1 MPRYPASRAPRLLSI
16 LSILAI
22 LCLSLT
28 SCLTIDESMGSL
40 ASNAL
45 SAGVLDQYQATML
58 KLAAQAAAD
67 AARQITPEEEY
78 YVGRAVAASIFAV
91 YKPYDR
97 PELTAYLNLLGQGLA
112 LSSPR
117 PAIYAGYH
125 FAVLDSQEV
134 NAFASPG
141 GHILVT
147 RGLLA
152 RVESED
158 ELAAALAHEIS
169 HVALGHGLAS
179 VQGMRIAQIASDY
192 AIGAGKSSGGE
203 LEAFS
208 SAFGEAIA
216 ELAKIILFSG
226 YSQGFELQAD
236 REARAILSRSGYDPN
251 ALAGLIAKL
260 PARSEEGG
268 SGFAVTH
275 PAPLSRLEALR
286 EAPFELEAARVRGK
300 RYWPIPL
307 KAGSA
312 GFDERDE
319 ADTGAAATEAAHG
332 AAIVPGGSDPVRTF
346 YIRAERFAAMRALF

>member
-1 MPRYPASRAPRLLSI
+1 MRQFSVSRAPRVLAVLAILSI
-16 LSILAI
+16 LSGVC
-22 LCLSLT
+22 LCLT

-91 YKPYDR
+91 YKPYDC
-97 PELTAYLNLLGQGLA
+97 PELAAYLNRLGQGLA

-125 FAVLDSQEV
+125 FAVLDSPEV

-152 RVESED
+152 KVGSED

-179 VQGMRIAQIASDY
+179 VQGMRIAQIAADY

-208 SAFGEAIA
+208 SVFGEAIA

-236 REARAILSRSGYDPN
+236 REARAILGRSGYDPN
-251 ALAGLIAKL
+251 ALAGLVAKL
-260 PARSEEGG
+260 PARGEESGG
-268 SGFAVTH
+268 GFAATH
-275 PAPLSRLEALR
+275 PAPLSRLEALWD
-286 EAPFELEAARVRGK
+286 APFEPEAERNRGK
-300 RYWPIPL
+300 RFWPAPR
-307 KAGSA
+307 A
-312 GFDERDE
+312 
-319 ADTGAAATEAAHG
+319 ADTAAAAAAEAAAIGAA
-332 AAIVPGGSDPVRTF
+332 PDPVRTYF
-346 YIRAERFAAMRALF
+346 IRAERFAAMRALF

>member
-1 MPRYPASRAPRLLSI
+1 MRLLPASRALRLPA
-16 LSILAI
+16 ILAI
-22 LCLSLT
+22 LSGACLCLT

-40 ASNAL
+40 ASQAL

-97 PELTAYLNLLGQGLA
+97 PELTDYLNRLGQGLA

-117 PAIYAGYH
+117 PAIYSGYH
-125 FAVLDSQEV
+125 FAVLDTSEV

-152 RVESED
+152 MAGSED

-192 AIGAGKSSGGE
+192 AIGAGKSSGGD

-236 REARAILSRSGYDPN
+236 QEARAILGRSGYDPN
-251 ALAGLIAKL
+251 ALAALIAKM
-260 PARSEEGG
+260 PMWGGEGG
-268 SGFAVTH
+268 GGFAATH
-275 PAPLSRLEALR
+275 PEPLSRLEALR
-286 EAPFELEAARVRGK
+286 ETPFEPETGRSRGK
-300 RYWPIPL
+300 RYWPAPRASEPA
-307 KAGSA
+307 AGAHA
-312 GFDERDE
+312 G
-319 ADTGAAATEAAHG
+319 GAAEAG
-332 AAIVPGGSDPVRTF
+332 AGLDPVRTF
-346 YIRAERFAAMRALF
+346 YIRAERFAAMRVLF

>member
-1 MPRYPASRAPRLLSI
+1 MQRFPAFRAPHLFA
-16 LSILAI
+16 ILAI
-22 LCLSLT
+22 LAGLCLCLS

-40 ASNAL
+40 ASQAL

-58 KLAAQAAAD
+58 RVAAQAAAD

-91 YKPYDR
+91 YKSYDR
-97 PELTAYLNLLGQGLA
+97 PELADYLNRLGQGLA
-112 LSSPR
+112 LSSSR

-125 FAVLDSQEV
+125 FAVLDSPEV

-152 RVESED
+152 RVGGED
-158 ELAAALAHEIS
+158 ELAAALAHEIA

-192 AIGAGKSSGGE
+192 AIEAGKSSGGE

-208 SAFGEAIA
+208 SAFGSAIA

-226 YSQGFELQAD
+226 YSQNFELQAD
-236 REARAILSRSGYDPN
+236 QEARAILYRSGYDPN
-251 ALAGLIAKL
+251 ALARLIAKL
-260 PARSEEGG
+260 PARGEESGG
-268 SGFAVTH
+268 GFAATH

-286 EAPFELEAARVRGK
+286 AAPFEPPALGTRGK
-300 RYWPIPL
+300 RFWPAPRAAESAVGASAL
-307 KAGSA
+307 AGA
-312 GFDERDE
+312 ER
-319 ADTGAAATEAAHG
+319 
-332 AAIVPGGSDPVRTF
+332 DPVRTF
-346 YIRAERFAAMRALF
+346 YVRAERFAAMRALF

>member
-1 MPRYPASRAPRLLSI
+1 MLRLPAFRAPRLLA
-16 LSILAI
+16 ILAAVTVAC
-22 LCLSLT
+22 LCLA

-40 ASNAL
+40 ASQAL
-45 SAGVLDQYQATML
+45 NAGVLDQYQATML

-91 YKPYDR
+91 YKPYSR
-97 PELTAYLNLLGQGLA
+97 PELADYLNRLGQGLA
-112 LSSPR
+112 ISSSR

-125 FAVLDSQEV
+125 FAVLDSPEV

-152 RVESED
+152 RVDSED
-158 ELAAALAHEIS
+158 ELAAALAHEIA

-236 REARAILSRSGYDPN
+236 QEARAILFRSGYDPN
-251 ALAGLIAKL
+251 ALARLIAKL
-260 PARSEEGG
+260 PPRGG
-268 SGFAVTH
+268 ESGGFAATH
-275 PAPLSRLEALR
+275 PAPLSRLEALQA
-286 EAPFELEAARVRGK
+286 APFEPPAAGTRGK
-300 RYWPIPL
+300 RFWPAPRA
-307 KAGSA
+307 AGSA
-312 GFDERDE
+312 AG
-319 ADTGAAATEAAHG
+319 AYAGGAAAEAG
-332 AAIVPGGSDPVRTF
+332 AERDPVRTF
-346 YIRAERFAAMRALF
+346 YIRAERFAAMRVLF

>member
-1 MPRYPASRAPRLLSI
+1 MRRLPAFRASLLPA
-16 LSILAI
+16 ILAI
-22 LCLSLT
+22 LSGVCLCLS

-40 ASNAL
+40 ASQAL

-58 KLAAQAAAD
+58 KAAAQAAAD
-67 AARQITPEEEY
+67 AARLITPEEEY

-91 YKPYDR
+91 YKPYDC
-97 PELTAYLNLLGQGLA
+97 PELADYLNKLGQGLA
-112 LSSPR
+112 IFSPR

-125 FAVLDSQEV
+125 FAVLDSPEV

-152 RVESED
+152 KVGSED

-236 REARAILSRSGYDPN
+236 REARAILYRSGYDPN

-260 PARSEEGG
+260 PARGEASGG
-268 SGFAVTH
+268 GFAETH

-286 EAPFELEAARVRGK
+286 EAPFEPEVDRARGK
-300 RYWPIPL
+300 RFWPAPRADESA
-307 KAGSA
+307 AGGYA
-312 GFDERDE
+312 G
-319 ADTGAAATEAAHG
+319 GAAEAGNTAEAG
-332 AAIVPGGSDPVRTF
+332 AGRDPVRTF